1 MPVVRADSLPPVRRG
16 GPPSRGWLLLPA
28 LVASCSLAAVLLAPG
43 DARLPVLWCAAAA
56 TLAIAVTWG
65 ETARRGRAVHR
76 LGQKVGQ
83 QLADAELVA
92 YDLLPAALDELKRG
106 NLEGDVMPDIPD
118 SASDPRL
125 ARAHRAMVHSI
136 VDVLR
141 EKELQRDSAK
151 RAIVNIACR
160 IQSEIHRLQDDV
172 GKMEFRHND
181 PDVMSDL
188 MRLEHGINVTGRF
201 ATSLAVLGG
210 GAPVRRWEH
219 PITLYDVMR
228 AGAGPIR
235 EYLRVKQ
242 HHVIDCGIHGHAV
255 EPLIMVLGELLDN
268 ATRYSPPSSEVIMNT
283 EEVALGIE
291 ISIEDKG
298 TGLTGESRRR
308 AEFLLQQGVD
318 GLDLEDL
325 GETARVGLRVAGIMA
340 GHHGA
345 RISLR
350 PSTCG
355 GVRAVLFIPND
366 LITHTPPPPYE
377 LPPLRPAPR
386 WPVRQ
391 PVEPSLYGDDED
403 DGGYGFLLG
412 GGDEEPEYE
421 RAANGLPQ
429 RRRPIPRGRSGS
441 DAPPPQ
447 GGPPPP
453 VGAAADPAAGESPPA
468 PGLWVDSFFE
478 GLRRHDTEH
487 AATGTE
493 PPQGPAPRH
502 RRGDGR

>member
-1 MPVVRADSLPPVRRG
+1 MRKPVVRADPLPPVRRARAAA
-16 GPPSRGWLLLPA
+16 PARGRLLPPA
-28 LVASCSLAAVLLAPG
+28 LVALCGLAAVLLAPG
-43 DARLPVLWCAAAA
+43 DARLPVLWCGAAA
-56 TLAIAVTWG
+56 TLAVAVTWG
-65 ETARRGRAVHR
+65 ETVRRGHAAER
-76 LGQKVGQ
+76 LRVKVGQ

-106 NLEGDVMPDIPD
+106 NLEADVLPGIPD

-125 ARAHRAMVHSI
+125 ARAHRAMVHAI

-210 GAPVRRWEH
+210 GAPMRRWEH

-268 ATRYSPPSSEVIMNT
+268 ATRYSPPNAEVIMNT

-325 GETARVGLRVAGIMA
+325 GETARVGLRVAGILA
-340 GHHGA
+340 SHHGA

-355 GVRAVLFIPND
+355 GVRAVLFIPNE

-386 WPVRQ
+386 WPVR
-391 PVEPSLYGDDED
+391 PVVEPSLYGDDED
-403 DGGYGFLLG
+403 DDPYGHLPGLD
-412 GGDEEPEYE
+412 DEEPQYE

-429 RRRPIPRGRSGS
+429 RRRPIPRGRSS
-441 DAPPPQ
+441 
-447 GGPPPP
+447 
-453 VGAAADPAAGESPPA
+453 AAATRRPATPPAAGAAGEEPPAA

-478 GLRRHDTEH
+478 GLRRSDEQH
-487 AATGTE
+487 AAAATERPTGQDPG
-493 PPQGPAPRH
+493 PPPGS
-502 RRGDGR
+502 GR